1 MMNKRFI
8 ALGIVVVLVIVGMWS
23 VAIFRTAPT
32 QGAFAHVFSA
42 LRVPVARV
50 NNSFVSYHAY
60 VKETHALEVFLA
72 EQDTSILATST
83 RLMTPQE
90 AKETIREQLIR
101 EQLYEQLAK
110 EKNVTVTRADVNDTV
125 QELIQSTTS
134 SNPATFDAYLRDTF
148 DYSRGD
154 FAQYVVRPLR
164 IQQRLRED
172 VYGGDAVAMDAEV
185 DAWREKASVKWY
197 ILP

>member
-8 ALGIVVVLVIVGMWS
+8 AIGIVIVIIVLGLWS
-23 VAIFRTAPT
+23 AAVFRAAPT
-32 QGAFAHVFSA
+32 QGVFASIFSA
-42 LRVPVARV
+42 LHVPVARV
-50 NNSFVSYHAY
+50 NHSFVSYRAY

-72 EQDTSILATST
+72 EQDTSTLATST

-110 EKNVTVTRADVNDTV
+110 EKGVAVTGDDVDNTV

-148 DYSRGD
+148 DYSRND

-164 IQQRLRED
+164 VQQRLRED
-172 VYGGDAVAMDAEV
+172 VYGGDAVAMDGEV
-185 DAWREKASVKWY
+185 DTRREQAVVKWY